1 MVGYQEVQLRSEALE
16 MSRRRNGQTI
26 IRTAPYAVALAL
38 VLACSFLAGCDAK
51 SDDGPA
57 NFPGDPK
64 RGMDLIKQ
72 YGCGGCHLIPSIVD
86 ATGNVGPPLLHVGT
100 RTYIAGFFSNS
111 PEKHGAV
118 DPGSAKGAAR
128 QCHAANGRHAAGFAR
143 HHCIPLH
150 PEMKRQ
156 NF

>member
-1 MVGYQEVQLRSEALE
+1 MG
-16 MSRRRNGQTI
+16 RRRNGQAV

-72 YGCGGCHLIPSIVD
+72 YGCGGCHLIPGIVD

-111 PEKHGAV
+111 PENMARWIQ
-118 DPGSAKGAAR
+118 DPQRALPGNAMPRMGVTLQDSRDITAFLYTLK
-128 QCHAANGRHAAGFAR
+128 
-143 HHCIPLH
+143 
-150 PEMKRQ
+150 
-156 NF
+156 